1 MDVKDQIWNG
11 IKRVLGAEVNVAPGG
26 VPLADLEEGDQVVGI
41 ARLAEHEED
50 DAEPET
56 MF

>member
-1 MDVKDQIWNG
+1 VKLI
-11 IKRVLGAEVNVAPGG
+11 
-26 VPLADLEEGDQVVGI
+26 DLEEGDQVVGI